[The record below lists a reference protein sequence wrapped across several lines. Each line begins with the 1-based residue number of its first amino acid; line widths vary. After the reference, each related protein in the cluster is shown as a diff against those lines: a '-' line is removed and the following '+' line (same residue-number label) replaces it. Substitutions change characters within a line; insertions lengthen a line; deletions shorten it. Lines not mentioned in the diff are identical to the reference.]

1 LSTGEHDKVW
11 LVGVR
16 SVVRWGGIRSC
27 LVRRVNRAAR
37 VVDSDVISRVLQR
50 DSKHIQPLSM
60 KMMCDGRL
68 TKG

>member
-1 LSTGEHDKVW
+1 
-11 LVGVR
+11 
-16 SVVRWGGIRSC
+16 